1 MIWRLT
7 KDGLF
12 CRGRRS
18 FCLNYYTRKYP
29 VDDAYAR
36 PIGPDVVSAILICSR
51 HGTQRCK
58 TNLITLIFV
67 LLFLRILLKVRIIEK
82 VPSILGVRKN
92 ALQLDC
98 INEDTRIILT
108 PPTGMSE
115 PVTAKITVVSTVVL
129 LLFKRAHTPS
139 LQCRVRKLRTASR
152 INS

>member
-1 MIWRLT
+1 MDRADSAVVSPRSASGSGILR
-7 KDGLF
+7 KSGLF
-12 CRGRRS
+12 GETGRRPRHRAGLARS
-18 FCLNYYTRKYP
+18 SGSYSSAGYLLNYYTRKYP

-67 LLFLRILLKVRIIEK
+67 LLFLRILLEVRIIVK

-98 INEDTRIILT
+98 IDED
-108 PPTGMSE
+108 
-115 PVTAKITVVSTVVL
+115 
-129 LLFKRAHTPS
+129 HTDHS
-139 LQCRVRKLRTASR
+139 HAADG
-152 INS
+152 N

>member
-1 MIWRLT
+1 MVDNQRRP
-7 KDGLF
+7 F

-67 LLFLRILLKVRIIEK
+67 LLFLRILLEVRIIEK

-98 INEDTRIILT
+98 IDEDHTDHSHAADGNVRTGHGKNNSIFNSCLT
-108 PPTGMSE
+108 L
-115 PVTAKITVVSTVVL
+115 I
-129 LLFKRAHTPS
+129 
-139 LQCRVRKLRTASR
+139 
-152 INS
+152 